1 MNTRYVRC
9 DGARIAYQVFGS
21 GPADLVFVPGFVSH
35 VELQWGDPLYARFLR
50 RLGTLARV
58 ITYDKRG
65 IGRSDRGDRLVT
77 VEQHAS
83 DLSRVM
89 DAAGVERAVVLG
101 LFDGA
106 PAAAG
111 AAMGFSHP
119 GARPLFFCGF

>member
-65 IGRSDRGDRLVT
+65 IGRAARGDRPVT
-77 VEQHAS
+77 VEQHPS

-89 DAAGVERAVVLG
+89 DAAGVERADGLR
-101 LFDGA
+101 LFDGS
-106 PAAAG
+106 PAGAG
-111 AAMGFSHP
+111 AAMAFLHLV
-119 GARPLFFCGF
+119 AR